1 MVENMKSHCTGKS
14 KETDYIVCRTDKSE
28 NFADGGIRLKIIEYF
43 TTEKK
48 EYWLNEIK
56 KCDWGAGQYLYQLLC
71 ENNLKK
77 MVGETALVPMLV
89 EEDRL
94 IAFCTFA
101 PLDDIQPTNLSP
113 WIGFLYTFP
122 GIAGIAIRRCF

>member
-1 MVENMKSHCTGKS
+1 ME
-14 KETDYIVCRTDKSE
+14 
-28 NFADGGIRLKIIEYF
+28 IIEYF
-43 TTEKK
+43 TTIKK
-48 EYWLNEIK
+48 EHWLNEIK

-89 EEDRL
+89 EGERL

-101 PLDDIQPTNLSP
+101 PLDYAESTATVIHCKKICNQP
-113 WIGFLYTFP
+113 FLEDEKNEPRHVFLL
-122 GIAGIAIRRCF
+122 IL